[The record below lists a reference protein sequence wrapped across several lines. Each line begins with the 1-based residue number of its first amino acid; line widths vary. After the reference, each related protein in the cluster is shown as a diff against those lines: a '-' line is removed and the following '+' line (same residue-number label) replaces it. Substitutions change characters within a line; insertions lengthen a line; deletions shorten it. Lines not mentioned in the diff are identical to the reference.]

1 VSFEHNTLLK
11 VAVIGAGVS
20 GLSVASLLAAA
31 GHKVSVFEKN
41 QKIREI
47 GAGIQIS
54 PNGFCVL
61 KELGLSENIFKNS
74 VHNNS
79 ILICDYHKG
88 KKLLQFDQRS
98 VLGNKDFRL
107 MHRADLVKILYRSA
121 LSNKVTFNLGYDADA
136 KSLSNQ
142 YSFVIA
148 ADGVHSKTRA
158 LLNPIKRKNRRSDY
172 FAWRSIVPN
181 KIKHHNG
188 VRLTVAPNKHVV
200 SYPIRGRDQ
209 LNLVLIQ
216 EAENNEIFEWGM
228 TERPEEIKRL
238 FSGFGGD
245 LKEALDSIE
254 TAHKWGLSSHEVPVN
269 WATGNVFLI
278 GDALHPM
285 LPFLAQGANSALEDA
300 FVLAKLITLLD
311 PSEAADKYH
320 EIRKP
325 RLSRLMKQI
334 KNNAWKFHL
343 EHSFFR
349 ACTHSGLRFLDK
361 SFPQSASL
369 PFRWLYNYDVTKLN
383 I

>member
-1 VSFEHNTLLK
+1 MIFEHNNLLK

-20 GLSVASLLAAA
+20 GLTVGSLLAAA
-31 GHKVSVFEKN
+31 GHEVSVFERN
-41 QKIREI
+41 QEISEI

-61 KELGLSENIFKNS
+61 KELGVAEDTINNS
-74 VHNNS
+74 VCNNS
-79 ILICDYHKG
+79 ILICDYYKG
-88 KKLLQFDQRS
+88 ERLLQFDQS
-98 VLGNKDFRL
+98 SSLGSKQFRL
-107 MHRADLVKILYRSA
+107 VHRADLVKLLYQSA
-121 LSNKVTFNLGYDADA
+121 LGNKVTFNFGYTADA
-136 KSLSNQ
+136 QTLSGR

-158 LLNPIKRKNRRSDY
+158 LLNPIQNANRKTNY
-172 FAWRSIVPN
+172 FAWRTIVPN
-181 KIKHHNG
+181 KNTHHNG
-188 VRLTVAPNKHVV
+188 VRLTVAPKKHVV
-200 SYPIRGRDQ
+200 SYPIRGCDQ

-228 TERPEEIKRL
+228 VENPAEIKYL
-238 FSGFGGD
+238 FSEFGGD
-245 LKEALDSIE
+245 LKENLESI
-254 TAHKWGLSSHEVPVN
+254 TTVHKWGLSFHDIPLN
-269 WATGNVFLI
+269 WTDGNIFLM

-300 FVLAKLITLLD
+300 YVLTKLISFLD
-311 PSEAADKYH
+311 ASEVADKYL

-325 RLSRLMKQI
+325 RLLRLMKQI

-349 ACTHSGLRFLDK
+349 TCTHSGLRLLDK